1 MYIEPN
7 STIILLTNVPI
18 EPDQSNTLYFDN
30 VAEQTA
36 YFQSKQLMAF
46 YENTYQRVNRGFA
59 RLQVP
64 ADRVYSA
71 NYMMFRNIA
80 YGGKW
85 FYAFVNSVEYINDV
99 TTQIN
104 FTIDPIQSWFFEYT
118 EDACFVERMHARSD
132 DIGEHIEPEP
142 VQLSEYVYAPTMELQ
157 HDNFVGDT
165 FIDPSIIVN
174 YVNPE
179 DQDPT
184 GDVYGGV
191 YSAGKLYAWRFTEI
205 ESLKTWVAQHMENT
219 TEAIINMYMCPRALH
234 DDTHNGDPIPQFT
247 VPRLF
252 EDEFPAITDTNT
264 IDGYVPKNKKLYT
277 YPYNFFQVR
286 DNCGNSL
293 TLRYEFFDN
302 LKPRFRVYGNC
313 VSPVELVLYPEHY
326 KGLAFYT
333 SERLT
338 IKGFPLCS
346 WSGDAYKAWLA
357 QNNIPYAINAVGTAI
372 PAIASAGVG
381 LFTAGAMAGNM
392 GALSGMIGSSGA
404 GSVASHTLAPIGN
417 SIMGSIGSEINL
429 ATEYLSNR
437 YSASIQA
444 DITKGSISSG
454 NADYAS
460 SRMHFAPARMCI
472 TAECARRIDDYF
484 TSFGYSIGRNMIP
497 LRKVRTRFTYVKTAG
512 ANIHGNL
519 PADDAQYI
527 ANCYNRGIRFWADKT
542 NVGVYTIANDVL
554 V

>member
-36 YFQSKQLMAF
+36 YFQSKTLRAF
-46 YENTYQRVNRGFA
+46 TENTYQRVNRGFT
-59 RLQVP
+59 RLQVS
-64 ADRVYSA
+64 ADQVYSV
-71 NYMMFRNIA
+71 NYMMFRNIS
-80 YGGKW
+80 YGEKW
-85 FYAFVNSVEYINDV
+85 FYAFVNSVEYINNI

-104 FTIDPIQSWFFEYT
+104 FTIDPIQTWFFEYT
-118 EDACFVERMHARSD
+118 EDACFVERMHAYSD

-142 VQLSEYVYAPTMELQ
+142 VQLSEYVYAPTAELN
-157 HDNFVGDT
+157 HGNFVGNT
-165 FIDPSIIVN
+165 FIDPSIVVN

-179 DQDPT
+179 SEEAT
-184 GDVYGGV
+184 GEVYGGV

-205 ESLKTWVAQHMENT
+205 ENLKTWVANHMTAT

-234 DDTHNGDPIPQFT
+234 DDTHGGDEIAQFT
-247 VPRLF
+247 TPKMF
-252 EDEFPAITDTNT
+252 TDEFLPITESNT

-293 TLRYEFFDN
+293 TLRYEFFDD
-302 LKPRFRVYGNC
+302 LTPKFRVYGNC

-326 KGLAFYT
+326 KGLSFYT
-333 SERLT
+333 SERLV

-357 QNNIPYAINAVGTAI
+357 QNNIPYAINAIGTALPSLVTAGI
-372 PAIASAGVG
+372 AGLAGGLGLIGGEAVEMTGLKSGGGLINNELSIAS
-381 LFTAGAMAGNM
+381 N
-392 GALSGMIGSSGA
+392 
-404 GSVASHTLAPIGN
+404 
-417 SIMGSIGSEINL
+417 
-429 ATEYLSNR
+429 YLSNR

-460 SRMHFAPARMCI
+460 YRMHFAPARMCI
-472 TAECARRIDDYF
+472 TAECARRLDDFF
-484 TSFGYSIGRNMIP
+484 TSFGYSVGRVMIP
-497 LRKVRTRFTYVKTAG
+497 LRKTRTRFTYVKTAS
-512 ANIHGNL
+512 ANIHGAL
-519 PADDAQYI
+519 PADDAQVI
-527 ANCYNRGIRFWADKT
+527 ANIYNRGIRFWADHER
-542 NVGVYTIANDVL
+542 VGIYTIANDPL
-554 V
+554 A

>member
-36 YFQSKQLMAF
+36 YFQSKTLRTFA
-46 YENTYQRVNRGFA
+46 ENTYQRVNRGFT
-59 RLQVP
+59 RLQVS
-64 ADRVYSA
+64 ADQVYSA
-71 NYMMFRNIA
+71 NYMMFRNIS

-85 FYAFVNSVEYINDV
+85 FYAFVNSVEYINNI

-104 FTIDPIQSWFFEYT
+104 FTIDPIQTWFFEYQ
-118 EDACFVERMHARSD
+118 EDACFVERMHAYSD

-142 VQLSEYVYAPTMELQ
+142 VQLSEYVYAPTQELD
-157 HDNFVGDT
+157 HGNFVGNT

-179 DQDPT
+179 AEEAT
-184 GDVYGGV
+184 GEVYGGV

-205 ESLKTWVAQHMENT
+205 DDLKEWVAQHMTAT

-234 DDTHNGDPIPQFT
+234 DDTHGGDEIEQFT
-247 VPRLF
+247 VPKTF
-252 EDEFPAITDTNT
+252 TDEFPAITDTNT

-293 TLRYEFFDN
+293 TLRYEFFDD
-302 LKPRFRVYGNC
+302 LTPKFRVYGNC

-326 KGLAFYT
+326 KGLSFYT
-333 SERLT
+333 SERLV

-357 QNNIPYAINAVGTAI
+357 QNNIPYAINAIGTAL
-372 PAIASAGVG
+372 PTLV
-381 LFTAGAMAGNM
+381 TAGITGLAGGMGLVEAEAMKMAGLNA
-392 GALSGMIGSSGA
+392 GGSLINNEL
-404 GSVASHTLAPIGN
+404 SVASN
-417 SIMGSIGSEINL
+417 
-429 ATEYLSNR
+429 YLSNR

-444 DITKGSISSG
+444 DVTKGSISSG

-460 SRMHFAPARMCI
+460 YRMHFAPARMCI
-472 TAECARRIDDYF
+472 TAECARRIDDFF
-484 TSFGYSIGRNMIP
+484 TSFGYAIGRVMIP
-497 LRKVRTRFTYVKTAG
+497 LRKTRTRFTYVKTAS
-512 ANIHGNL
+512 ANIHGAL
-519 PADDAQYI
+519 PADDAQAI
-527 ANCYNRGIRFWADKT
+527 ANIYNRGIRFWADRER
-542 NVGVYTIANDVL
+542 VGIYTIANDPL
-554 V
+554 A

>member
-36 YFQSKQLMAF
+36 YFQSKTLRSFA
-46 YENTYQRVNRGFA
+46 ENTYQRVNRGFT
-59 RLQVP
+59 RLQVS
-64 ADRVYSA
+64 ADQVYSA
-71 NYMMFRNIA
+71 NYMMFRNIS

-85 FYAFVNSVEYINDV
+85 FYAFVNSVEYINNI

-104 FTIDPIQSWFFEYT
+104 FTIDPIQTWFFEYQ
-118 EDACFVERMHARSD
+118 EDACFVERMHAYSD

-142 VQLSEYVYAPTMELQ
+142 VQLSEYVYAPTQELD
-157 HDNFVGDT
+157 HGNFVGNT

-174 YVNPE
+174 YVNPDDE
-179 DQDPT
+179 EAT
-184 GDVYGGV
+184 GEVYGGV

-205 ESLKTWVAQHMENT
+205 DQLKTWVANHMTAT
-219 TEAIINMYMCPRALH
+219 TEAIVNMYMCPRALH
-234 DDTHNGDPIPQFT
+234 DDTHGGDEIAQFT
-247 VPRLF
+247 SPKLF
-252 EDEFPAITDTNT
+252 SDEFPAITESNT

-302 LKPRFRVYGNC
+302 LTPKFRVYGNC

-326 KGLAFYT
+326 KGLSFYT
-333 SERLT
+333 SERLV

-357 QNNIPYAINAVGTAI
+357 QNNIPYAINAIGTAL
-372 PAIASAGVG
+372 PSVVQAGVMG
-381 LFTAGAMAGNM
+381 LAGGMGLVEANAMKMAGLNT
-392 GALSGMIGSSGA
+392 GGSLINNEL
-404 GSVASHTLAPIGN
+404 SVASN
-417 SIMGSIGSEINL
+417 
-429 ATEYLSNR
+429 YLSNR

-460 SRMHFAPARMCI
+460 YRMHFAPARMCI
-472 TAECARRIDDYF
+472 TAECARRIDDFF
-484 TSFGYSIGRNMIP
+484 TSFGYAIGRVMIP
-497 LRKVRTRFTYVKTAG
+497 LRKTRTRFTYVKTAS
-512 ANIHGNL
+512 ANIHGAL
-519 PADDAQYI
+519 PADDAQAI
-527 ANCYNRGIRFWADKT
+527 ANIYNRGIRFWADHER
-542 NVGVYTIANDVL
+542 VGIYTIANDPL

>member
-36 YFQSKQLMAF
+36 YFQSKTLRSFA
-46 YENTYQRVNRGFA
+46 ENTYQRVNRGFT
-59 RLQVP
+59 RLQVS
-64 ADRVYSA
+64 ADQVYSA
-71 NYMMFRNIA
+71 NYMMFRNIS

-85 FYAFVNSVEYINDV
+85 FYAFVNSVEYINNI

-104 FTIDPIQSWFFEYT
+104 FTIDPIQTWFFEYQ
-118 EDACFVERMHARSD
+118 EDACFVERMHSQTD
-132 DIGEHIEPEP
+132 VIGEHIEPEP
-142 VQLSEYVYAPTMELQ
+142 VQLSEYVYAPTQELN
-157 HDNFVGDT
+157 HENFVGNT
-165 FIDPSIIVN
+165 FVAPSIIVN

-179 DQDPT
+179 GEEAT
-184 GDVYGGV
+184 GEVYGGV

-205 ESLKTWVAQHMENT
+205 DALKTWVAKHMTAT
-219 TEAIINMYMCPRALH
+219 TEAIINMYMCPSALH
-234 DDTHNGDPIPQFT
+234 DDTHSGDEIEQFT
-247 VPRLF
+247 VPKQF
-252 EDEFPAITDTNT
+252 TDEFPAITDTNT

-302 LKPRFRVYGNC
+302 LTPKFRVYGNC

-326 KGLAFYT
+326 KGLSFYT
-333 SERLT
+333 SERLV

-460 SRMHFAPARMCI
+460 YRMHFAPARMCI
-472 TAECARRIDDYF
+472 TAECARRIDDFF
-484 TSFGYSIGRNMIP
+484 TSFGYSVGRVMIP
-497 LRKVRTRFTYVKTAG
+497 LRKTRTRFTYVKTAS
-512 ANIHGNL
+512 ANIHGAL
-519 PADDAQYI
+519 PADDAQVI
-527 ANCYNRGIRFWADKT
+527 ANIYNRGIRFWVDHEHF
-542 NVGVYTIANDVL
+542 GVYTLANNPL
-554 V
+554 

>member
-118 EDACFVERMHARSD
+118 EDACFVERMHAWSD

-142 VQLSEYVYAPTMELQ
+142 VQLSEYVYAETYPIVEGETTIHTSIGSSFAEE
-157 HDNFVGDT
+157 
-165 FIDPSIIVN
+165 SIIVN
-174 YVNPE
+174 YL
-179 DQDPT
+179 DPDSHVES
-184 GDVYGGV
+184 GGIYGGV
-191 YSAGKLYAWRFTEI
+191 FSVGELHAWRINQLDSVKEWI
-205 ESLKTWVAQHMENT
+205 AQHMANT
-219 TEAIINMYMCPRALH
+219 DDAILSVYMCPFVLH
-234 DDTHNGDPIPQFT
+234 NKTSGDVIDSYIAPTSFD
-247 VPRLF
+247 
-252 EDEFPAITDTNT
+252 DEFYPVSRELTL
-264 IDGYVPKNKKLYT
+264 DGYTPKNNKLYT
-277 YPYNFFQVR
+277 YPYNFFQAKT
-286 DNCGNSL
+286 NSGDSL
-293 TLRYEFFDN
+293 SLRYEFFAD
-302 LKPRFRVYGNC
+302 LTPQFRVYGNC
-313 VSPVELVLYPEHY
+313 VNPVELVLHPMNY
-326 KGLAFYT
+326 KGLLINT
-333 SERLT
+333 SEKLV

-346 WSGDAYKAWLA
+346 WSGDAYRAWIA
-357 QNNIPYAINAVGTAI
+357 QNNVPYAIKGIGTAV
-372 PAIASAGVG
+372 PALASAGISTALIAAGLINPLAGVIGVG
-381 LFTAGAMAGNM
+381 A
-392 GALSGMIGSSGA
+392 
-404 GSVASHTLAPIGN
+404 TLAGT
-417 SIMGSIGSEINL
+417 IGSEIGL
-429 ATEYLSNR
+429 VTDYLKNS

-444 DITKGSISSG
+444 DITKGDISSG
-454 NADYAS
+454 NADYGM
-460 SRMHFAPARMCI
+460 SRMHFEGHRMCI
-472 TAECARRIDDYF
+472 TAECARRLDDFF

-542 NVGVYTIANDVL
+542 NVGIYTIPNDTL

>member
-36 YFQSKQLMAF
+36 YFQSKQLQAF

-104 FTIDPIQSWFFEYT
+104 FTIDPIQSWFFEYH
-118 EDACFVERMHARSD
+118 EDACFVERMHAWSD

-142 VQLSEYVYAPTMELQ
+142 VQLSEYVYAPTRELQ
-157 HDNFVGDT
+157 HDNYVGDT

-179 DQDPT
+179 DNDPT

-205 ESLKTWVAQHMENT
+205 EALKTWVAQHMEQT

-234 DDTHNGDPIPQFT
+234 NDTHGGDAIPQFT
-247 VPRLF
+247 VPKLF

-326 KGLAFYT
+326 KGLTFYT
-333 SERLT
+333 SERLV

-357 QNNIPYAINAVGTAI
+357 QNNIPYAINAIGATI
-372 PAIASAGVG
+372 PTVISASATALTGG
-381 LFTAGAMAGNM
+381 LGLISAGTMQAAH
-392 GALSGMIGSSGA
+392 IGQGA
-404 GSVASHTLAPIGN
+404 GLLNNEIG
-417 SIMGSIGSEINL
+417 L
-429 ATEYLSNR
+429 ATDYLSNR

-484 TSFGYSIGRNMIP
+484 TSFGYAIGRNMIP
-497 LRKVRTRFTYVKTAG
+497 LRKVRTRFTYVKTGG
-512 ANIHGNL
+512 ANIHGDL